1 MEKIRSYKLSYLFEV
16 EDHGSRA
23 KKDKMYAT
31 GERNGKAKLSD
42 GDVVLMLDYFDS
54 CQKDIEKINSQ
65 IEELQAKKIQ
75 LKKQMTRRYIAD
87 MFDVSVTHCERI
99 IRGESR

>member
-1 MEKIRSYKLSYLFEV
+1 MSYLFEI
-16 EDHGSRA
+16 ED
-23 KKDKMYAT
+23 T
-31 GERNGKAKLSD
+31 GELSRQKRYAKGINNGNAKLSD

-54 CQKDIEKINSQ
+54 CQKDIEKINRD
-65 IEELQAKKIQ
+65 IELLEAKKIQ

-99 IRGESR
+99 IRGEGR